1 MSNTWDY
8 RFAFPVQEPG
18 DVPSEFR
25 SMYDRRLGEC
35 GSPVF
40 GLFSPAMEDPGF
52 ILSHWLPPKLI
63 LLFPKSLS
71 LLSLDTR
78 SDQVLTFELSRND
91 FLGYGL
97 AEFLLN
103 CWFTLYPGP
112 AADGGVQIR
121 FPSRASQHYVEL
133 AHFLLDWSNGEDAAI
148 QSRRQS
154 PQGIPGLP
162 PKFSNFLEAHPEYGP
177 ALEFFFQPNTELRK
191 RPEEEWAALLLLV
204 TPSSIVALTD
214 RYRGRCSPYGIEM
227 TYLPI
232 KRVTSVDW
240 TESRDGPHA
249 AIEVC
254 LKGAK
259 TQLRVSW
266 PIRSGLKPYAVR
278 WIQAVESQTRALGG
292 EGNWPGGL
300 AGQGGEFANK
310 PDSLHVGN
318 GKYAKSRRD

>member
-8 RFAFPVQEPG
+8 RFAFRVQEPG

-25 SMYDRRLGEC
+25 SMYDRLLGIC
-35 GSPVF
+35 GPPVF
-40 GLFSPAMEDPGF
+40 GLFSPAMEDGGF
-52 ILSHWLPPKLI
+52 ILSRWLPPRLI
-63 LLFPKSLS
+63 LLFSESLV

-97 AEFLLN
+97 AEFLLH
-103 CWFTLYPGP
+103 CWFTLYPGSS
-112 AADGGVQIR
+112 ADDGIQIG
-121 FPSRASQHYVEL
+121 FPSRAAQHFAEL
-133 AHFLLDWSNGEDAAI
+133 AHYLLNWSDGEDAAI

-162 PKFSNFLEAHPEYGP
+162 PIFSNFLEAHPEYGP

-191 RPEEEWAALLLLV
+191 RRDEEWAALLLLV

-214 RYRGRCSPYGIEM
+214 QYRGRRSPYGIET

-232 KRVTSVDW
+232 KRVKSVDW
-240 TESRDGPHA
+240 TESRDGAHA

-266 PIRSGLKPYAVR
+266 PILSGLKPYTVR

-292 EGNWPGGL
+292 ERNWPERL

-310 PDSLHVGN
+310 PDSLQVGN
-318 GKYAKSRRD
+318 GK